1 MRKFRFTVIYIDGEQ
16 LKHKQI
22 NAYHAQLACDEF
34 EELNPN
40 VIVLE
45 AGLGSINKEAW
56 KEIKAHEKEIIKDFM
71 ESKEKYDE
79 QRRND

>member
-1 MRKFRFTVIYIDGEQ
+1 MRKFRFTVIYIQDEQ

-22 NAYHAQLACDEF
+22 NAYHAKLACEDF

-40 VIVLE
+40 ATVLE

-56 KEIKAHEKEIIKDFM
+56 KEIKAHEKEIIKEFM
-71 ESKEKYDE
+71 ESKEQNDE
-79 QRRND
+79 SSND